1 MADGP
6 VLNYRII
13 ITEPV
18 ESQEC
23 PGGRQNAVSKKSTSV
38 GDLPTV
44 KRSAIRWMPTRMS
57 PSDVR
62 YAPPILLLGEDGGST
77 IRKNK

>member
-18 ESQEC
+18 EGQE
-23 PGGRQNAVSKKSTSV
+23 GLKDRQGAVFEKPTGV
-38 GDLPTV
+38 GDLPTLEC
-44 KRSAIRWMPTRMS
+44 SAVGWMTTRIS

-77 IRKNK
+77 IRDK

>member
-18 ESQEC
+18 ETQEC
-23 PGGRQNAVSKKSTSV
+23 PRVRQNAVFKQV
-38 GDLPTV
+38 GDSPTV
-44 KRSAIRWMPTRMS
+44 KWSAIRRMTTRMS

-62 YAPPILLLGEDGGST
+62 YAPPILLLGEDGRST